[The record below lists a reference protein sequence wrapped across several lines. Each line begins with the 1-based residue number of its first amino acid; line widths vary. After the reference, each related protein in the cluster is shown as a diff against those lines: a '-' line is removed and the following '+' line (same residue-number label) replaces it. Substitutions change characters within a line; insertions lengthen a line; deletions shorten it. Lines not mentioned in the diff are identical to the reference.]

1 MLLLQKICIKGIIYY
16 MKIREKGL
24 HIMKRIF
31 YGWFVVLACALML
44 FTSIGMVGN
53 NFSIFMPFIRI
64 SPEVT
69 SQNLKSK
76 RIMVDLPMPL
86 APITPILSFRQHSA
100 PPQPLSKP
108 DGLRSSKSEQL

>member
-53 NFSIFMPFIRI
+53 NFSIFMPFISLRYYTCADI
-64 SPEVT
+64 VAGDD
-69 SQNLKSK
+69 K
-76 RIMVDLPMPL
+76 MPCVICAYVVSRYL
-86 APITPILSFRQHSA
+86 L
-100 PPQPLSKP
+100 
-108 DGLRSSKSEQL
+108 